1 MVIMK
6 PLTDKHPYDA
16 LRGGDPEGDDD
27 DDSDLDITMDLN
39 ESDYLRPTAAA
50 SRRQPQ
56 QQQRRRQRWWW
67 WRERASAH
75 VGAYRWGVDALLL
88 LVIVGLLVER
98 QWGRAPLPPAP
109 APERPKLEGSGD
121 VTGFA
126 PQCKSDPGGQVEGKK

>member
-1 MVIMK
+1 MK
-6 PLTDKHPYDA
+6 SLADKQPYDA
-16 LRGGDPEGDDD
+16 LRGGDPDDD
-27 DDSDLDITMDLN
+27 EDADSDLDITMDLN
-39 ESDYLRPTAAA
+39 ESDYLRPTTTTAVAAA
-50 SRRQPQ
+50 ALSSRRPSQ

-67 WRERASAH
+67 WRQRASAH

-126 PQCKSDPGGQVEGKK
+126 PQ